1 MLRSA
6 LPCGV
11 CRKASGHRLTN
22 ESVLEF
28 PPSIAIPR
36 WSPSR
41 HKLLCRR
48 NQRKLEIL
56 LLDRQFKWDFRRR
69 QNRVPSVRFY
79 PLEPRSVLLFMLDL
93 PKCPQPD
100 AVHCLTRY
108 ICGISHLQ
116 DTKPLYI
123 RHRTVSGRIQTLIPE
138 WLPLALFPVSIVLPI
153 MLRRDIWSRRSG
165 CCFGVEFHE
174 RGSRLAVSIKSFPS
188 RKDGAP

>member
-1 MLRSA
+1 MDRLRCADGPSWRRCGGKKNGLIYEGVVHSSSEPGGLSLQMRQSNSVRKPRPRHLA
-6 LPCGV
+6 MTLPP
-11 CRKASGHRLTN
+11 SGHRLTN

-79 PLEPRSVLLFMLDL
+79 PLGLVLNHYKQGRPFREMMSMKKTTLSPSRLDRL
-93 PKCPQPD
+93 
-100 AVHCLTRY
+100 
-108 ICGISHLQ
+108 LQ
-116 DTKPLYI
+116 DAITAKRQNFISDPTK
-123 RHRTVSGRIQTLIPE
+123 H
-138 WLPLALFPVSIVLPI
+138 
-153 MLRRDIWSRRSG
+153 
-165 CCFGVEFHE
+165 
-174 RGSRLAVSIKSFPS
+174 
-188 RKDGAP
+188 

>member
-1 MLRSA
+1 MRVRLSFELFASLSSLLPFRVEVIDLGISSA
-6 LPCGV
+6 TTGNCNARISRIV
-11 CRKASGHRLTN
+11 CSVASGHRLTN

-79 PLEPRSVLLFMLDL
+79 PLAYRRE
-93 PKCPQPD
+93 CPMRRWACPETCQY
-100 AVHCLTRY
+100 HQHSLTN
-108 ICGISHLQ
+108 
-116 DTKPLYI
+116 
-123 RHRTVSGRIQTLIPE
+123 RTTDK
-138 WLPLALFPVSIVLPI
+138 
-153 MLRRDIWSRRSG
+153 LRRCLDRSA
-165 CCFGVEFHE
+165 
-174 RGSRLAVSIKSFPS
+174 S
-188 RKDGAP
+188 